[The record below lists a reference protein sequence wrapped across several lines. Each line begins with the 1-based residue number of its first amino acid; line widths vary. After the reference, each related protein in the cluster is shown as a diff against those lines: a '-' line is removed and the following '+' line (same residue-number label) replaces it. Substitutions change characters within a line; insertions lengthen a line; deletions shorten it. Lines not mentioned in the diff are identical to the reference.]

1 MTEYLAASFIDG
13 RTWVVDVDPGISFP
27 KEEELNTSRHQW
39 QSNCYFPQVASLT
52 RTETLEEIKK
62 KSKKQ
67 NKTKQ
72 NLGLEKISQVPPPEH
87 NS

>member
-27 KEEELNTSRHQW
+27 KEEELNTSRHQG
-39 QSNCYFPQVASLT
+39 QSNCYFPQVATLT

-62 KSKKQ
+62 KK
-67 NKTKQ
+67 
-72 NLGLEKISQVPPPEH
+72 EK
-87 NS
+87 